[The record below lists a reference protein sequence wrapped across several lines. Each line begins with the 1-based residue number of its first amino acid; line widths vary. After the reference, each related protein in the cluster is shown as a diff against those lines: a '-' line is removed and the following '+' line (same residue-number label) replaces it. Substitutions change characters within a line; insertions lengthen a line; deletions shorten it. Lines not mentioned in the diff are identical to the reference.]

1 MTSSKPIDKDP
12 PQQISQPHI
21 PLTKPLLPPLTAL
34 IPLLEEI
41 WRNGWVTNN
50 GPLQRRLE
58 ATLTS
63 QLGWKNV
70 VSTANGTLALQ
81 LACRALGLEGEV
93 ITPSFTFPATVQA
106 LIWNNLIPVFGDI
119 EPEHLTL
126 NPDAVTSLISP
137 RTSCILAV
145 HTFGYAANVRGL
157 QQIATQHGLALL
169 YDAAP
174 AVGVEVDGRS
184 ITDFG
189 DACAVSFHATKV
201 MHTVEGGA
209 VCTADKLLAE
219 RVRTLRNFG
228 LRGSEPPFTHGTN
241 AKLNELQAAVGLL
254 VLKELSTEIR
264 KRQRIMMLYSVL
276 LDAVPGVQLLRPS
289 THTKSNHAYAV
300 ARFRLDGQP
309 LAATVQQ
316 HLTQFNIDSRRYFGP
331 PYRMQGVL
339 TPYPTPIADA
349 ATEDVLCLPLW
360 GALPESA
367 VQHICGL
374 IAEAMV

>member
-63 QLGWKNV
+63 QFGWQNV

-137 RTSCILAV
+137 RTSCILRPPE
-145 HTFGYAANVRGL
+145 VRRVVEL
-157 QQIATQHGLALL
+157 KQSMIVK
-169 YDAAP
+169 
-174 AVGVEVDGRS
+174 VGTR
-184 ITDFG
+184 
-189 DACAVSFHATKV
+189 
-201 MHTVEGGA
+201 
-209 VCTADKLLAE
+209 
-219 RVRTLRNFG
+219 R
-228 LRGSEPPFTHGTN
+228 
-241 AKLNELQAAVGLL
+241 
-254 VLKELSTEIR
+254 
-264 KRQRIMMLYSVL
+264 
-276 LDAVPGVQLLRPS
+276 
-289 THTKSNHAYAV
+289 
-300 ARFRLDGQP
+300 QP
-309 LAATVQQ
+309 LYVV
-316 HLTQFNIDSRRYFGP
+316 RRREEGP
-331 PYRMQGVL
+331 TCEL
-339 TPYPTPIADA
+339 
-349 ATEDVLCLPLW
+349 
-360 GALPESA
+360 
-367 VQHICGL
+367 IC
-374 IAEAMV
+374 E